1 MLGEDFVL
9 FSFEKLEDPAA
20 SLDKLKNFDKARLIP
35 LPPEIDAG
43 CGYALRI
50 REKDLT
56 KALAILEESDY
67 DGIFLMERDKNGRRV
82 ITRYVF

>member
-9 FSFEKLEDPAA
+9 FSFEKFEDPAA
-20 SLDKLKNFDKARLIP
+20 ALDKLKNFDKARLIP

-56 KALAILEESDY
+56 KALTILEKSDY

-82 ITRYVF
+82 ISSYVF

>member
-9 FSFEKLEDPAA
+9 FSFEKFEDPAA
-20 SLDKLKNFDKARLIP
+20 AFDKIKDFDKARLIP

-67 DGIFLMERDKNGRRV
+67 DGIFLMERDKNGRRL
-82 ITRYVF
+82 ISRYVF

>member
-1 MLGEDFVL
+1 MLGETFVL
-9 FSFEKLEDPAA
+9 FSFEKFEDPAA
-20 SLDKLKNFDKARLIP
+20 ALDKLKNFDKARLIP

-82 ITRYVF
+82 ISRYVF

>member
-9 FSFEKLEDPAA
+9 FSFEKFEDPAA
-20 SLDKLKNFDKARLIP
+20 ALDKLKNFDKARLIP

-50 REKDLT
+50 LEKDLT

-67 DGIFLMERDKNGRRV
+67 DGIFLMERDKNGRRL
-82 ITRYVF
+82 ISRYVF

>member
-1 MLGEDFVL
+1 MLGENFVL
-9 FSFEKLEDPAA
+9 FSFEKFEDPAA
-20 SLDKLKNFDKARLIP
+20 ALDKLRNFDKARLIP

-82 ITRYVF
+82 ISRYVF

>member
-9 FSFEKLEDPAA
+9 FSFEKFEDPAA
-20 SLDKLKNFDKARLIP
+20 ALDKLKNFDKARLIP

-82 ITRYVF
+82 ISSYVF

>member
-9 FSFEKLEDPAA
+9 FSFEKFEDPASA
-20 SLDKLKNFDKARLIP
+20 LDKLKNFDKARLIP

-50 REKDLT
+50 LKKDLD
-56 KALAILEESDY
+56 KAIAILKEEDY
-67 DGIFLMERDKNGRRV
+67 DGIFLMEKDENGRRV
-82 ITRYVF
+82 ISSYVF

>member
-9 FSFEKLEDPAA
+9 FSFEKFEDPAA
-20 SLDKLKNFDKARLIP
+20 ALDKLKNFDKARLIP

-56 KALAILEESDY
+56 KALTILEESDY
-67 DGIFLMERDKNGRRV
+67 DGIFLMERDKNGKRV
-82 ITRYVF
+82 ISRYVF

>member
-1 MLGEDFVL
+1 MLGENFVL
-9 FSFEKLEDPAA
+9 FSFEKFEDPAA
-20 SLDKLKNFDKARLIP
+20 ALDKLKNFKKARLIP

-56 KALAILEESDY
+56 KALAILEKSDY
-67 DGIFLMERDKNGRRV
+67 DGIYLIERDKNGRRV
-82 ITRYVF
+82 ISRYVF

>member
-9 FSFEKLEDPAA
+9 FSFEKFEDPAA
-20 SLDKLKNFDKARLIP
+20 ALDKLRNFDKARLIP

-82 ITRYVF
+82 ISRYVF

>member
-9 FSFEKLEDPAA
+9 FSFEKFEDPASA
-20 SLDKLKNFDKARLIP
+20 LDKLKNFDKARLIP

-67 DGIFLMERDKNGRRV
+67 DGIFLMKRDKNGRRV
-82 ITRYVF
+82 ISRYVF

>member
-1 MLGEDFVL
+1 MLGENFVL
-9 FSFEKLEDPAA
+9 FSFEKFENPAA
-20 SLDKLKNFDKARLIP
+20 ALDKLKNFDKARLIP

-82 ITRYVF
+82 ISRYVF

>member
-9 FSFEKLEDPAA
+9 FSFEKFEDPAA
-20 SLDKLKNFDKARLIP
+20 ALDKLKNFDKARLIP

-67 DGIFLMERDKNGRRV
+67 DGIFLMERDKNERRV

>member
-1 MLGEDFVL
+1 MLGENFVL
-9 FSFEKLEDPAA
+9 FSFEKFEDPAA
-20 SLDKLKNFDKARLIP
+20 ALDKLKNFDKARLIP

-56 KALAILEESDY
+56 KALTILEKSDY

-82 ITRYVF
+82 ISSYVF

>member
-9 FSFEKLEDPAA
+9 FSFEKFEDPAA
-20 SLDKLKNFDKARLIP
+20 TLDKLKNFDKARLIP
-35 LPPEIDAG
+35 LPSEIDAG

-56 KALAILEESDY
+56 KALTILEESDY
-67 DGIFLMERDKNGRRV
+67 DGIFLMERDENGRRV
-82 ITRYVF
+82 ISRYVF

>member
-56 KALAILEESDY
+56 KALAILDKSDY
-67 DGIFLMERDKNGRRV
+67 DGIFLMERDKNGRR
-82 ITRYVF
+82 IISSYVF

>member
-9 FSFEKLEDPAA
+9 FSFEKFEDPAA
-20 SLDKLKNFDKARLIP
+20 ALDKLKNFDKARLIP

-82 ITRYVF
+82 MSRYVF